1 MKHGQNTEKR
11 KSLYN
16 LLSVLNQ
23 CFHPGDTAKSRH
35 GDTEKGR
42 HGEEPK
48 SDLRVS
54 VSPRLRVGLPGLRVC
69 FACSLKLSHFSH
81 FMPLLEKRKIV
92 ALWPRTGY
100 AEYPM
105 SWTDL
110 KDSPINSAEL
120 LRIPPQSG
128 EPWQL
133 HFPIR
138 LWRSN
143 DRART

>member
-1 MKHGQNTEKR
+1 MKHGKNKEKR

-105 SWTDL
+105 SWTEEQRQGDKENRYL
-110 KDSPINSAEL
+110 LVHLLVSLSPCL
-120 LRIPPQSG
+120 LVSPSRC
-128 EPWQL
+128 L
-133 HFPIR
+133 V
-138 LWRSN
+138 
-143 DRART
+143 

>member
-1 MKHGQNTEKR
+1 IRGRVGFSDFEFRIEVYHVLHR
-11 KSLYN
+11 KSSFLRRRGNRPGVDVPRPDPGKTQN
-16 LLSVLNQ
+16 L
-23 CFHPGDTAKSRH
+23 
-35 GDTEKGR
+35 
-42 HGEEPK
+42 
-48 SDLRVS
+48 
-54 VSPRLRVGLPGLRVC
+54 
-69 FACSLKLSHFSH
+69 
-81 FMPLLEKRKIV
+81 V

-133 HFPIR
+133 HFPIS

-143 DRART
+143 NSVRM

>member
-35 GDTEKGR
+35 GDTENPDAETRRPGDAEIAPR
-42 HGEEPK
+42 FFSVSPLLRV
-48 SDLRVS
+48 SVSVSIRVS

-69 FACSLKLSHFSH
+69 FACSLKLSHFSY

-92 ALWPRTGY
+92 ALW
-100 AEYPM
+100 
-105 SWTDL
+105 
-110 KDSPINSAEL
+110 
-120 LRIPPQSG
+120 
-128 EPWQL
+128 
-133 HFPIR
+133 
-138 LWRSN
+138 
-143 DRART
+143 